1 MGIQLDT
8 LELSGR
14 QEMLSFMYHPEHLVW
29 YRMEAFT
36 SLAPSSGVIEYTR
49 RFSGSDTDVTDVI
62 GRTVSIA
69 YAFDY
74 YKGNPVL
81 EHLRKIHVSGA
92 AGADAVVKICTVQ
105 VSDFCGTN
113 TWRKGTVQQ
122 FCVIPSVHGDST
134 DCLSFS
140 GTFQTNGKEKTVMV
154 CPDSQWQ
161 TVHVIE

>member
-36 SLAPSSGVIEYTR
+36 SLAPSSGVIEHTR

-113 TWRKGTVQQ
+113 TWRKGNVQQ

>member
-1 MGIQLDT
+1 MGILLDT

-14 QEMLSFMYHPEHLVW
+14 HEMLSFMYHPEHLVW

-36 SLAPSSGVIEYTR
+36 SLAPSSGVIEHTR

-105 VSDFCGTN
+105 VSDFCDTN

-140 GTFQTNGKEKTVMV
+140 GIFKTNGKEKTVMV

-161 TVHVIE
+161 TVCVIE

>member
-1 MGIQLDT
+1 MGVRLDT

-14 QEMLSFMYHPEHLVW
+14 HEMLSFMYHPEHLVW

-36 SLAPSSGVIEYTR
+36 SLAPSSGVIEHTR

-105 VSDFCGTN
+105 VSDVCGTD
-113 TWRKGTVQQ
+113 TWRQGTVQQ

-140 GTFQTNGKEKTVMV
+140 GIFKTNGKEKTVMV